1 MSPEQMK
8 KLPPPTDPD
17 AEDLTV
23 GSHEALKNVL
33 RTAQLRATASRLAVL
48 RYLQQG
54 GAPISH
60 AEVVEGLAST
70 GFDRATLYRNLT
82 DLTKVGLV
90 RRTDLGDHVWRF
102 EMATVADAHAQAH
115 PHFVCTACGD
125 VTCLPDAGI
134 NIRSGAVAPRALR
147 SAHVDVQLR
156 GICDSC

>member
-1 MSPEQMK
+1 MSPRQMK
-8 KLPPPTDPD
+8 NAPPPAVPAAADPPAD
-17 AEDLTV
+17 
-23 GSHEALKNVL
+23 SHEALKNVL
-33 RTAQLRATASRLAVL
+33 RAAQLRATASRLAVL
-48 RYLQQG
+48 RYLQRG

-60 AEVVEGLAST
+60 AEVVEGMGTT

-82 DLTKVGLV
+82 DLTKAGLV

-134 NIRSGAVAPRALR
+134 KIRSGAVAPRALR